1 MDDKDI
7 NPYDDTTNVDDSRL
21 SFGSYLKKARL
32 GKGMSVEDI
41 MDYTRISKFVVQQIE
56 ADNLS
61 KLPEPVFLK
70 GFLRTYAK
78 AVDVDPDDI
87 IQRYNRALNKESLS
101 AGGME
106 EGGGNHKN
114 NQGVRRIAYKTVKP
128 PRERKKGSPI
138 KWVVLLI
145 LVIALSAGAYYYSQ
159 YRKKTAE
166 IPSEPVQ
173 TSQASGAEDKAKP
186 ELPPVPE
193 QNGAEKAGTDKPA
206 ADSEKTGAGEMKS
219 VDGYRLEVVCTE
231 ATTVKVS
238 VDGGAPDE
246 YSMKPGDH
254 VDLKA
259 MVMFNILIDDK
270 CGASLF
276 LNNNPVTL
284 PGKCGQSVNIQL
296 P

>member
-7 NPYDDTTNVDDSRL
+7 NTYDDTTNVDDSRL

-78 AVDVDPDDI
+78 AVGVDPEDV
-87 IQRYNRALNKESLS
+87 IQRYNRALGKEAQASENLGEGARSNKS
-101 AGGME
+101 
-106 EGGGNHKN
+106 
-114 NQGVRRIAYKTVKP
+114 NQGVRRISYKTVKP
-128 PRERKKGSPI
+128 PREGRKGSPM

-145 LVIALSAGAYYYSQ
+145 LVIALAAGAYYYNQS
-159 YRKKTAE
+159 RKKAAE
-166 IPSEPVQ
+166 IPAESVQ

-193 QNGAEKAGTDKPA
+193 QNGTEKAGTDKPA